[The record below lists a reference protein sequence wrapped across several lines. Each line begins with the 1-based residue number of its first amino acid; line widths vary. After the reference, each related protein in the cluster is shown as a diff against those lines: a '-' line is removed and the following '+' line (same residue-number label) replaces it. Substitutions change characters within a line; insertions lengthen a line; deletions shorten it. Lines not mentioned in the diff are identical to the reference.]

1 MTISTGVRGWIHQA
15 NRLTTGRAAAVLPGI
30 VLLLFT
36 LFVAVPGHLTWDSGA
51 YHLDAQ
57 SITETGDFFIDNGY
71 EAFPSP
77 LLQVGQTVV
86 SGDHLVSQYPAFHT
100 LLAAPLH
107 AVFGY
112 RGLLLLNALAFLGIN
127 VLVWRLAGWFSDER
141 SAPVLA
147 VLVYSLATFGWE
159 YTQSSYPHLT
169 STFLIVLACWLG
181 WGAALDRDDLP
192 RWVPAVLRSPAG
204 RSGMAGLVFGLALGV
219 RLDTAFAVLALGM
232 PLLTGR
238 GVQWGRAL
246 ALAAGAMPMVA
257 VLAWINLA
265 KFGAFNP
272 FTYGKD
278 GSGGYIGSLTH
289 YVPIALC
296 LAAVALVFAFR
307 DAIPVRPT
315 RRTVIWVGV
324 AACVALL
331 VTPQG
336 QRLASGL
343 FQILVDM
350 RIRPDRPEAAL
361 SRSAGGAVLYF
372 DNVKKGLIES
382 CPYLVLIVLPAL
394 RGMLRGDY
402 GPRGLLWLV
411 PIGFAGFYGYLAWHG
426 SVALNMRYL
435 NPALPFLALL
445 ASHEWLRVRSALPPQ
460 VRSRAAIW
468 LWAGLCGLFLWTR
481 SSVPLQEMVL
491 LNGALLVAGTCLA
504 LQIAYYLRRR
514 WAERWLAVAVLV
526 ALAWSSAVSLTH
538 DYLMS
543 VSVRMTHHSMAMAL
557 GEAIEPNALVLAHS
571 PDPLW
576 ALRDDNPEMLIA
588 DYTLGS
594 RADVEALVGH
604 FAGLRPLYWVAP
616 TDFHTSA
623 PQTPVQTPSRRSITI
638 GPDLGVGQDHGLTI
652 GRLHVEG

>member
-1 MTISTGVRGWIHQA
+1 MFPIGVRGWISQA
-15 NRLTTGRAAAVLPGI
+15 NRLTPGGTAVALPG
-30 VLLLFT
+30 VGLLLFT
-36 LFVAVPGHLTWDSGA
+36 LFVGVPGHLTWDSGT
-51 YHLDAQ
+51 YHLAAQ
-57 SITETGDFFIDNGY
+57 SITETADFFVDNGY
-71 EAFPSP
+71 ETFPSR
-77 LLQVGQTVV
+77 LLRVGQTVEAD
-86 SGDHLVSQYPAFHT
+86 GHLVSQYPAFHT

-127 VLVWRLAGWFSDER
+127 ALIWRLAGWFSDDR

-147 VLVYSLATFGWE
+147 VLIYSFATFGWE

-169 STFLIVLACWLG
+169 STFLILLACWLG
-181 WGAALDRDDLP
+181 WGAALDKNDLP
-192 RWVPAVLRSPAG
+192 HWVPAILRSPAG
-204 RSGMAGLVFGLALGV
+204 RSSMAGLVFGLALGV
-219 RLDTAFAVLALGM
+219 RLDAVFAALALGI

-246 ALAAGAMPMVA
+246 AMAAGALPMIA
-257 VLAWINLA
+257 GLAWINLL

-278 GSGGYIGSLTH
+278 ESAGFVGSLTH
-289 YVPIALC
+289 YAPMALC
-296 LAAVALVFAFR
+296 LAGIALVYAFR
-307 DAIPVRPT
+307 DFVPLRT
-315 RRTVIWVGV
+315 SRRTVFWIGAAAV
-324 AACVALL
+324 AALL
-331 VTPQG
+331 LTSPG
-336 QRLASGL
+336 LRLASGL

-350 RIRPDRPEAAL
+350 RIRPDISEPAL

-394 RGMLRGDY
+394 SGMLRGDY
-402 GPRGLLWLV
+402 GQRRLLWLV

-460 VRSRAAIW
+460 VRGRVAIW
-468 LWAGLCGLFLWTR
+468 LWAGLFGLFLWAR

-491 LNGALLVAGTCLA
+491 LNGALLVAGACLV
-504 LQIAYYLRRR
+504 LQIACHLRHG

-543 VSVRMTHHSMAMAL
+543 ASVRLTHRSAALAL
-557 GEAIEPNALVLAHS
+557 GTVIEPDALILAHS

-576 ALRDDNPEMLIA
+576 ALRDDSSDILIA
-588 DYTLGS
+588 DYTLGT
-594 RADVEALVGH
+594 REDAEALVEA
-604 FAGLRPLYWVAP
+604 FAGRRPVYWVAP
-616 TDFHTSA
+616 QGLQA
-623 PQTPVQTPSRRSITI
+623 EQLPVPVRTPAGDAIVQ
-638 GPDLGVGQDHGLTI
+638 GPDLEVGHPFALGLH
-652 GRLHVEG
+652 RLSVGG